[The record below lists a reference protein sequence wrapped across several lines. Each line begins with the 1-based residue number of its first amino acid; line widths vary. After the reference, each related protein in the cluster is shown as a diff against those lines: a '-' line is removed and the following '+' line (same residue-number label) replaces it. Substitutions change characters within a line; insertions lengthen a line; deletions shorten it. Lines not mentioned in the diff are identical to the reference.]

1 MKVICISNVA
11 HWEDFPER
19 LRPSKKLSTPK
30 TWENGVT
37 FDLTIGKIYDV
48 KIFGPYQF
56 VVDDSGKQEHCI
68 PKLFKRLDVLR
79 EEKIIS
85 ILD

>member
-11 HWEDFPER
+11 HLDDFPKR
-19 LRPSKKLSTPK
+19 IRASRKLSNPK
-30 TWENGVT
+30 TWENGVN

-48 KIFGPYQF
+48 EIFGPYQF
-56 VVDDSGKQEHCI
+56 VVDDSGKQQHCI
-68 PKLFKRLDVLR
+68 PKLFKRLEVLR

>member
-30 TWENGVT
+30 TWENGVN
-37 FDLTIGKIYDV
+37 FDLTIGKIY
-48 KIFGPYQF
+48 
-56 VVDDSGKQEHCI
+56 
-68 PKLFKRLDVLR
+68 
-79 EEKIIS
+79 
-85 ILD
+85 